1 MESQAHAHPISVRR
15 RPVAA
20 LSAITLAILLMAL
33 PAACGPAVAPAS
45 APTAPPAT
53 APAATPL
60 PAEEPAAAPA
70 TELPSGPRTYII
82 DPTASTASYIV
93 EEEFFGLALSKY
105 GIPAGLVDT
114 VGSTQAI
121 EGRFTLNWA
130 DLSASLGENSFTVD
144 LSTLSSDQPLRDGW
158 MRSDGP
164 NFGRYPNAVFV
175 ATTLEDAPTT
185 YETGDEVTFRMVG
198 NLTIREI
205 TQPTVFVVTAALN
218 DGTVTGVAEAQV
230 TMSSFGISPPNFANT
245 LTVADEFIIRVEFTA
260 REE

>member
-1 MESQAHAHPISVRR
+1 MESLTLAHPLSARR

-20 LSAITLAILLMAL
+20 LLALLL
-33 PAACGPAVAPAS
+33 IGVLAACGPAAAPAN
-45 APTAPPAT
+45 
-53 APAATPL
+53 APAAPAQPTATPL

-82 DPTASTASYIV
+82 DPSASTASYIV
-93 EEEFFGLALSKY
+93 DEEFFGLALSKY

-144 LSTLSSDQPLRDGW
+144 LSTLSSDQPLRDSW

-164 NFGRYPNAVFV
+164 NFARYPNAVFV
-175 ATTLEDAPTT
+175 ASALEDAPDA
-185 YETGDEVTFRMVG
+185 YALGDEVTFRMVG
-198 NLTIREI
+198 DLTIREI
-205 TQPTVFVVTAALN
+205 TQPAVFVVTAALN
-218 DGTVTGVAEAQV
+218 DGTVAGVAEAQV
-230 TMSSFGISPPNFANT
+230 TMSSFGITPPNFANT
-245 LTVADEFIIRVEFTA
+245 LTVADEFVILVEFTA